1 MRTFWYNK
9 LIRDKVLD
17 SMKERGEQVTYR
29 ILTDDEYL
37 EQLRLK
43 LIEEA
48 QEVAFKDRRQTLKE
62 LADLQEVLDCL
73 IDALGHQHEDIAKL
87 QTEKNQKSGS
97 FKKRIYVESTSLS
110 DDNPWT
116 EYLAGHP
123 AQYPE
128 QSTKR

>member
-1 MRTFWYNK
+1 
-9 LIRDKVLD
+9 
-17 SMKERGEQVTYR
+17 MKERGEQVTYR
-29 ILTDDEYL
+29 ILADEEYL

-48 QEVAFKDRRQTLKE
+48 QEVAFKDRHQTMKE

-73 IDALGHQHEDIAKL
+73 IYTLGHKREDIAKL
-87 QTEKNQKSGS
+87 QDEKNQKSGS

-116 EYLAGHP
+116 EYLAEHP